1 MKDNSEV
8 SVEVKLMKLEI
19 ISIIW
24 SYDTIYRTK
33 VSWSIVQ
40 KYLGYDDWK
49 CLATFSFLRGSC
61 LFTRVDGIVML
72 SNMIVWYNFWFVVIY
87 KAWKYSSIKGGG
99 YTYLIQGGG

>member
-61 LFTRVDGIVML
+61 LFTVEQVSYYFVDTTA
-72 SNMIVWYNFWFVVIY
+72 
-87 KAWKYSSIKGGG
+87 KAHVPWMPD
-99 YTYLIQGGG
+99 